1 IVFEY
6 QLRKQTMPGQVW
18 LLHLFVWTSVSVA
31 AIQLSMTSSPSPAAV
46 PVGASVVLH
55 CNFTPAPV
63 FILWRHAPD
72 NKSSWQKLALC
83 NTGLGACGL
92 KEPFQTDWAAARPA
106 AGVNGS
112 LSLGPVSLEQDGLFD
127 CEGMFGTNAVKAS
140 QRVTVLAIS
149 DHVDA
154 GHPANVAGAPCVPA
168 IDGVTN
174 WSHLRV
180 CSLGE
185 LSPNVGLA
193 VDGGFYSVSRSA
205 EEPCAPG
212 LGSPRSLATRRR
224 PQIGFRRLLPARAG
238 SAPRLH
244 GATPPV
250 LLATSSYNVLP
261 PTRAILGTLSSPSSP
276 AAERTVAEGSQLGL
290 TCRCPGGNP
299 PARIDW
305 LRLRRGVDSAESTLP
320 DDAANWSAPTTK
332 MGASRSDLLMA
343 ASKELNGAQLA
354 CRCLHQLAN
363 ITSAPVSLTV
373 LYGPNVTPVSSQ
385 KVLLGDRVEFNCTA
399 EANPTARVYIVRGN
413 STVSAVAPR
422 SVSHAI
428 ASASKSDSG
437 SYACVAETSLLGG
450 ELRRAR
456 QPFYLDVL
464 YPPELSIRLLPGES
478 AESTATP
485 ISVASAV
492 EGGRLAIDCSVSA
505 NPPPTSV
512 QWRLSGSADGNS
524 SSGRVLLLEPV
535 ARAHAGLWVCEA
547 RSSAATTAGA
557 GGDAGQPMRRE
568 FSARASVD
576 IIVEYPPG
584 PPEIRATAGSLVL
597 AGHPAS
603 LVCQPSATDPGV
615 PVPEFLWSR
624 YSGDSSAPVPLA
636 RSPILQFSPARL
648 SDSGRY
654 YCTPEN
660 SVGRGPASSVALE
673 VVQSPT
679 WLTTSAWPTVL
690 TVNAS
695 SGGGGGGGGGGLLRL
710 DCSTLAKPEAL
721 TRWFKNGVEIRQADA
736 AATTAIE
743 EGYDPA
749 RHISTGALRFNRLGP
764 EDSGEYIC
772 TAQNGF
778 GKIERSLR
786 LTIEFAP
793 EILTDTAKTAL
804 QPAVAASSSV
814 SLECLVDAQPEPT
827 VTWELLAGT
836 GGADRQQLV
845 GNLTPES
852 PPSFR
857 YRATL
862 PGVKRTGRYA
872 CRARNRLGESSHVI
886 QVVNPGPPEP
896 PTNLTVESTGWD
908 HVLLTWRPGFDG
920 GLPANY
926 SVVFASTSDV
936 ASRFGIASTSH
947 TGRFLLAS
955 SSTMS
960 ALKSPES
967 ALSVNVT
974 GLLPGTAYA
983 FSVLAVNSLGGS
995 GGQPTA
1001 GSTVNATTRELQ
1013 LPGVGGVRADTG
1025 ASTLRFDAPPD
1036 GLCVRVEVSA
1046 DGGTGWSPYR
1056 SCELQNRLTGI
1067 SFVNSYRLSACLLA
1081 RPNIC
1086 GPPVATR
1093 SMSNLPEVSGLTIA
1107 IVAAG
1112 CAILI
1117 FCLLLVLIF
1126 FCCRNHRRAKRKAGG
1141 GGGGSGG
1148 SSEDSSSHQDASSV
1162 ERKSGYV
1169 AQSLNSQHER
1179 HIQRHQQEFNGC
1191 HSSLKQ
1197 QQQQQFVMVSP
1208 HPSLTSTDETSV
1220 DQASGRVFATLIS
1233 ANNPLV
1239 SAGLLDPTDPGLRAD
1254 SLLTDWGRGQLLGL
1268 NAERLQQVLVN
1279 PGPQRRHGQLRAGR
1293 RRPSRLVARRH
1304 RAQANLRKILTY
1316 VQSIGHRASC
1326 GIFAQLSPVPHS
1338 NWRAVFGG
1346 MTPVTSV
1353 IVQIEIFDRLVAE
1366 HLLLLLQLMVG
1377 QQSAGA
1383 GAGPLHGLDGL
1394 ASVVD
1399 QRAHLEFGA
1408 ESADLLLQSPGIGHR
1423 QGLAPFCQHP
1433 ISGRIKRR
1441 PERRRRLGQIAP
1453 AEFVE
1458 QLRLAQPA
1466 KAGPQLVRT
1475 GGGHVLRL
1483 AGVAALQGELAQ
1495 RCGQLAGDV
1504 QESLRELR
1512 LAQAGAVPGLQRST
1526 ETANAK
1532 QPNTARLSWPGRLP
1546 ISSSFFSHSRAH
1558 STNRS
1563 ESDSDSRLYS
1573 SRSGAQ
1579 AASAGS

>member
-1 IVFEY
+1 
-6 QLRKQTMPGQVW
+6 
-18 LLHLFVWTSVSVA
+18 
-31 AIQLSMTSSPSPAAV
+31 
-46 PVGASVVLH
+46 
-55 CNFTPAPV
+55 
-63 FILWRHAPD
+63 
-72 NKSSWQKLALC
+72 
-83 NTGLGACGL
+83 
-92 KEPFQTDWAAARPA
+92 
-106 AGVNGS
+106 
-112 LSLGPVSLEQDGLFD
+112 
-127 CEGMFGTNAVKAS
+127 
-140 QRVTVLAIS
+140 
-149 DHVDA
+149 
-154 GHPANVAGAPCVPA
+154 
-168 IDGVTN
+168 
-174 WSHLRV
+174 
-180 CSLGE
+180 
-185 LSPNVGLA
+185 
-193 VDGGFYSVSRSA
+193 
-205 EEPCAPG
+205 
-212 LGSPRSLATRRR
+212 
-224 PQIGFRRLLPARAG
+224 
-238 SAPRLH
+238 
-244 GATPPV
+244 
-250 LLATSSYNVLP
+250 P

-290 TCRCPGGNP
+290 TCR
-299 PARIDW
+299 
-305 LRLRRGVDSAESTLP
+305 AESTLP

-332 MGASRSDLLMA
+332 LGASRSDLLMA

-413 STVSAVAPR
+413 STVSAVARVLSATPSPR
-422 SVSHAI
+422 H
-428 ASASKSDSG
+428 
-437 SYACVAETSLLGG
+437 
-450 ELRRAR
+450 RRATAAATPAWR
-456 QPFYLDVL
+456 KPACLAASCAGRDSRSTWMSSTR
-464 YPPELSIRLLPGES
+464 PELSIRLLPGES

-485 ISVASAV
+485 ISVASAA
-492 EGGRLAIDCSVSA
+492 EGSRLAIDCSVSA

-512 QWRLSGSADGNS
+512 QWRLSGSTDGNS

-584 PPEIRATAGSLVL
+584 PPEIRATAGSPVL

-695 SGGGGGGGGGGLLRL
+695 SGGGGGGGGLLRL

-749 RHISTGALRFNRLGP
+749 RHISTGALRFHRLGP

-804 QPAVAASSSV
+804 QPAVSASSSV

-1141 GGGGSGG
+1141 G

-1254 SLLTDWGRGQLLGL
+1254 SLLTGWGRGQLLGL

-1304 RAQANLRKILTY
+1304 RAQANLRKI
-1316 VQSIGHRASC
+1316 
-1326 GIFAQLSPVPHS
+1326 
-1338 NWRAVFGG
+1338 
-1346 MTPVTSV
+1346 
-1353 IVQIEIFDRLVAE
+1353 EIFDRLVAE

-1408 ESADLLLQSPGIGHR
+1408 EALALGTDK
-1423 QGLAPFCQHP
+1423 GLAPFCQHP
-1433 ISGRIKRR
+1433 ISSRIKRR

-1458 QLRLAQPA
+1458 QLRL
-1466 KAGPQLVRT
+1466 
-1475 GGGHVLRL
+1475 
-1483 AGVAALQGELAQ
+1483 
-1495 RCGQLAGDV
+1495 
-1504 QESLRELR
+1504 
-1512 LAQAGAVPGLQRST
+1512 
-1526 ETANAK
+1526 
-1532 QPNTARLSWPGRLP
+1532 
-1546 ISSSFFSHSRAH
+1546 HSRRRQG
-1558 STNRS
+1558 RS
-1563 ESDSDSRLYS
+1563 WSGLAAATS
-1573 SRSGAQ
+1573 SGWQVWRPPKANWRSGA
-1579 AASAGS
+1579 ASSLVTSRKA